1 MTCSD
6 GKVQLVPE
14 AIIVMVY
21 VLHCNVYKAEKN
33 LELFFSRLI
42 ICL

>member
-14 AIIVMVY
+14 AITLMVY
-21 VLHCNVYKAEKN
+21 VLHFNVYKAEKN
-33 LELFFSRLI
+33 LELFFSRII